1 MPSFTKENLQNFKNM
16 ITVKLTSTDA
26 ILRLLLLI
34 GVFLF
39 LKVDLVKAQYL
50 PERSIPVESHY
61 YSGVYFVNPGQT
73 LPDSILDQST
83 VLGEYG
89 VSAWVWIG
97 VLIPIK
103 IWTPWAFRMKRHMR
117 KRAQKKFPDVDVVDF
132 TSIDLSRARA
142 IQLPADYKARI
153 ESSK

>member
-1 MPSFTKENLQNFKNM
+1 MKTK
-16 ITVKLTSTDA
+16 TPTLTKA
-26 ILRLLLLI
+26 IIRLLLLF
-34 GVFLF
+34 GFFLF
-39 LKVDLVKAQYL
+39 LKVDLVNAQYI

-61 YSGVYFVNPGQT
+61 HSGVYFISPGQT

-97 VLIPIK
+97 LFMPIAS
-103 IWTPWAFRMKRHMR
+103 WTPWAFRLKRHMR

-132 TSIDLSRARA
+132 TSPGLITARA
-142 IQLPADYKARI
+142 IQLPAGYKARI